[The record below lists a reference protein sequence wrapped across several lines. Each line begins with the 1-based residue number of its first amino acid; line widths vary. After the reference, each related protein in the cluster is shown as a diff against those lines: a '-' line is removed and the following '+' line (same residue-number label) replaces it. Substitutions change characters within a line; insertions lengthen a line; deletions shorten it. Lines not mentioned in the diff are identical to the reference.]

1 MTLNSGTRLGNC
13 EIVAPLGAGRMC
25 EVYRSR
31 DTRLN
36 RDVAVKVVSA
46 GMAKDPVEF
55 GVRISY
61 GTARGE
67 ADIWIVEK
75 T

>member
-36 RDVAVKVVSA
+36 RDIAVLSA
-46 GMAKDPVEF
+46 EMAKDPVEF

>member
-1 MTLNSGTRLGNC
+1 MTLNPGMG
-13 EIVAPLGAGRMC
+13 
-25 EVYRSR
+25 EVCRSR
-31 DTRLN
+31 DPRLN
-36 RDVAVKVVSA
+36 RDVAVKVLSA
-46 GMAKDPVEF
+46 EMAKDPVEF

>member
-1 MTLNSGTRLGNC
+1 MG
-13 EIVAPLGAGRMC
+13 
-25 EVYRSR
+25 EVCRSR
-31 DTRLN
+31 DPRLN
-36 RDVAVKVVSA
+36 RDIAVLSA
-46 GMAKDPVEF
+46 EMAKDPVEF

>member
-36 RDVAVKVVSA
+36 RDIAVLSA
-46 GMAKDPVEF
+46 EMAKDPVEF

-61 GTARGE
+61 GTARSE

>member
-1 MTLNSGTRLGNC
+1 MTLNPGTRLGNC
-13 EIVAPLGAGRMC
+13 ESVAPLGAGGMG

-36 RDVAVKVVSA
+36 RDIAVLSA
-46 GMAKDPVEF
+46 EMAKDPVEF

-61 GTARGE
+61 GTARFE

>member
-1 MTLNSGTRLGNC
+1 MTLNPGTRLGNC
-13 EIVAPLGAGRMC
+13 ESVAPLGAGGMG

-36 RDVAVKVVSA
+36 RDIAVLSA
-46 GMAKDPVEF
+46 EMAKDPVEF

>member
-13 EIVAPLGAGRMC
+13 EIVAPHGAGRMC

-36 RDVAVKVVSA
+36 RDIAVLSA
-46 GMAKDPVEF
+46 EMAKDPVEF

-61 GTARGE
+61 GTARFE

>member
-1 MTLNSGTRLGNC
+1 MTLNPGTRLGNC
-13 EIVAPLGAGRMC
+13 ESVAPLGAGGMG

-36 RDVAVKVVSA
+36 RDIAVLSA
-46 GMAKDPVEF
+46 EMAKDPVEF
-55 GVRISY
+55 GLRISY